1 MDLGLVGRLAI
12 VAASSRGLGKGCA
25 SALVQ
30 EGANV
35 VICARGKK
43 ALEETAAELAELATY
58 GARVEAV
65 VCDVAEHEDVR
76 RLVAHAVRS
85 FGSVDILVCNAG
97 GPPQGGFG
105 EWEVHDF
112 YDAFRLNFM
121 SNVFLFR
128 EVIPYM
134 KEQQWGRIV
143 NITSG
148 TVKTPA
154 AALTL
159 SSCVRPGVIALSK
172 ILSRE
177 LAPYN
182 VLVNSVCAGY
192 HYTQPVKA
200 RIEQESKERGLSTEE
215 VMQSYTAKIPVGRMG
230 RPEELG
236 SAVAFLA
243 SERASFITG
252 AVIQVD
258 GGSYAG
264 LL

>member
-1 MDLGLVGRLAI
+1 MDLGLSGKLAI

-43 ALEETAAELAELATY
+43 ALEETAAKLSELAIY

-65 VCDVAEHEDVR
+65 VCNVGEHEEVR
-76 RLVAHAVRS
+76 RLVAHALRS
-85 FGSVDILVCNAG
+85 FGSVDILVNNAG
-97 GPPQGGFG
+97 GPPRGRFA
-105 EWEVHDF
+105 EREVHDF

-121 SNVFLFR
+121 SAVFFFR
-128 EVIPYM
+128 EVIPHM
-134 KEQQWGRIV
+134 KEQKWGRII

-148 TVKTPA
+148 TVKTPVETLA
-154 AALTL
+154 L
-159 SSCVRPGVIALSK
+159 SSCVRPGLIGLTK

-182 VLVNSVCAGY
+182 VLVNSVCPGY
-192 HYTQPVKA
+192 YYTDPVQD
-200 RIEQESKERGLSTEE
+200 RIEKESKEKGLSKEE
-215 VMQSYTAKIPVGRMG
+215 VMRSYTAKIPVGRMG

-236 SAVAFLA
+236 SVVAFLA

-258 GGSYAG
+258 GGSYEG